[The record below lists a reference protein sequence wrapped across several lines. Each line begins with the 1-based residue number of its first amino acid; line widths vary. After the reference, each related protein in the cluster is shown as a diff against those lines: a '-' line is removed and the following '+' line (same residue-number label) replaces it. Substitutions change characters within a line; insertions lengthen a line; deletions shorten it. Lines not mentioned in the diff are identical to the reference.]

1 MRRYITEAVGTMML
15 VLAFGLTSEPLA
27 LGLVLATL
35 IYGGM
40 FVSGAHFNPA
50 VSFAY
55 FIRRDIDFQLFVGYS
70 ISQILGAFAASGIL
84 LMITNSVF
92 YAEPPTASTF
102 SQQVTVEIFISFLL
116 VYAYLSLLNH
126 KSNDNIRINALG
138 VGLTLTAA
146 VLIGKNISGAYL
158 NPALSIGSSIVDLL
172 AINGNSYINIPL
184 YTIAPLTGSTLA
196 ALLSWYTSD

>member
-1 MRRYITEAVGTMML
+1 MQRYILEAVGTMIL

-27 LGLVLATL
+27 LGLVLAAL

-55 FIRRDIDFQLFVGYS
+55 FIRRDINFQIFLGYS
-70 ISQILGAFAASGIL
+70 VSQILGAFAASGIL

-102 SQQVTVEIFISFLL
+102 TQQVTVEIFISFLL
-116 VYAYLSLLNH
+116 VFAYLSLLNH
-126 KSNDNIRINALG
+126 KSNDIIRINALG

-158 NPALSIGSSIVDLL
+158 NPALSIGSSIVDYLT
-172 AINGNSYINIPL
+172 IRGNSFVNIPL
-184 YTIAPLTGSTLA
+184 YTIAPLTGATFA
-196 ALLSWYTSD
+196 ALLNWYTSE

>member
-1 MRRYITEAVGTMML
+1 MRRYLLEAVGTMML

-27 LGLVLATL
+27 LGLVLAAL

-55 FIRRDIDFQLFVGYS
+55 FIRRDINFELFIGYS
-70 ISQILGAFAASGIL
+70 ISQILGAFAASGLL

-92 YAEPPTASTF
+92 YAEPPSASTF
-102 SQQVTVEIFISFLL
+102 TQQITVEIFLSFLL

-126 KSNDNIRINALG
+126 KSNDIIRLNALG

-146 VLIGKNISGAYL
+146 VLIGQNVSGAYL
-158 NPALSIGSSIVDLL
+158 NPALSIGSSVVDYL
-172 AINGNSYINIPL
+172 AVKGNSFINIPL
-184 YTIAPLTGSTLA
+184 YIIAPLSGATLA
-196 ALLSWYTSD
+196 ALLNWYTSD